1 MKKRLTGFLTAAAL
15 LLSAGL
21 SANAHTPEQERAAD
35 ALNEL
40 GMFLG
45 TGTSYELD
53 NKLNRV
59 QGITLLVRLMGM
71 EAAALSG
78 TYETPFTDVP
88 DWAAGY
94 VGYAY
99 ENGITNGTGAHT
111 FGSDDTITDYMFLT
125 LVLRALG
132 YTDSGDAAQFVWND
146 PYALAEQVELI
157 SSAEADAE
165 FTRGDAVVV
174 FWNAMSA
181 EIVGTGMN
189 LKETLIAQGVI
200 EERVYIEAEDISI
213 NGRVENPGIP
223 LIPVENNKP
232 NSVETPLKPEIFE
245 KPEIPVEPETPEK
258 TEPPVDSEIS
268 ENPETLP
275 EIEDPMIEDM
285 LPLL

>member
-59 QGITLLVRLMGM
+59 QGITLLIRLMGM
-71 EAAALSG
+71 EDAALSG

-99 ENGITNGTGAHT
+99 ENGITNGTSAHT

-146 PYALAEQVELI
+146 PYVLAEQVELI
-157 SSAEADAE
+157 SSVQADAE

-181 EIVGTGMN
+181 EIVGTDLT

-200 EERVYIEAEDISI
+200 EEKIYIEAEEISQ
-213 NGRVENPGIP
+213 NGRKENPGIP
-223 LIPVENNKP
+223 VIPPKFDAENKNDQP
-232 NSVETPLKPEIFE
+232 I
-245 KPEIPVEPETPEK
+245 IPDDPKIP
-258 TEPPVDSEIS
+258 DSSGTTS
-268 ENPETLP
+268 EGLTADAEFGSPGL
-275 EIEDPMIEDM
+275 DD
-285 LPLL
+285 